1 MKMAVVKELLRSEV
15 NGAISFGNHKLA
27 QKAKLENFEHKG
39 DVYKV
44 KTFGTMTKLE
54 KNSMFLYESV
64 PGTSVINF
72 EETDRGVSFFVEGDN
87 DAQITLGMEDGA
99 RYEVFIN
106 DKSVGVID
114 TDMGGKLTISVELAG
129 NGEVSVKAEKR

>member
-1 MKMAVVKELLRSEV
+1 MAVVKELLRSEI
-15 NGAISFGNHKLA
+15 NGAISFGNHKLTE
-27 QKAKLENFEHKG
+27 KAKLENFEHKG

-54 KNSMFLYESV
+54 KNGMFLYESV

-72 EETDRGVSFFVEGDN
+72 EETDKGVAFFVEGDK

-99 RYEVFIN
+99 KYEVFIN

-129 NGEVSVKAEKR
+129 NGEVSVKAGKR

>member
-1 MKMAVVKELLRSEV
+1 MAVVKELLRSEV
-15 NGAISFGNHKLA
+15 NGAISFGNHRLA
-27 QKAKLENFEHKG
+27 EKAKLENFEHRG

-44 KTFGTMTKLE
+44 KTYATMTKLE

-72 EETDRGVSFFVEGDN
+72 EESDKGVSFFVEGDK

-99 RYEVFIN
+99 KYEVFV
-106 DKSVGVID
+106 DDRSVGVID
-114 TDMGGKLTISVELAG
+114 TDMGGKLTVSVELAD
-129 NGEVSVKAEKR
+129 NGEVSVRAEKR

>member
-1 MKMAVVKELLRSEV
+1 MAVVKELLRSEV
-15 NGAISFGNHKLA
+15 NGAISFGNHTLA
-27 QKAKLENFEHKG
+27 EKAKLDNFDHKG
-39 DVYKV
+39 DIYKV

-54 KNSMFLYESV
+54 QNGMFLYESV

-72 EETDRGVSFFVEGDN
+72 EETDKGVSFFVEGDK

-106 DKSVGVID
+106 DSSIGIID

-129 NGEVSVKAEKR
+129 NGEVSVRAEKQ